1 MARASEEVKKFL
13 RAAASKGG
21 KMRAELHSEE
31 ELSEWA
37 SMGGWPKGR
46 PRGKRKKK
54 ARPGGQKE
62 R

>member
-21 KMRAELHSEE
+21 KMRAELHSQA

-37 SMGGWPKGR
+37 SKGGWPKGR
-46 PRGKRKKK
+46 PRGKRKKPARKRGQK
-54 ARPGGQKE
+54 AR
-62 R
+62 